1 MSKFGSLIVLQCLC
15 YLSWAQM
22 MQKSTL
28 DFSNAK
34 INPETGGLCI
44 MQEVCI
50 DDLASLAK
58 NLPPGLGNC
67 QPALAP
73 GCDCQSDDEC
83 GGGSARC
90 VACKCKDCPESA
102 ANAGAPVLNP
112 PLTFVID
119 TTKSVKPDKDSI
131 FNLTQKVVDRIQ
143 ETNTNIPSYLLVTF
157 NDKGNDINENVEV
170 REATDDVV
178 RFKQEIIGLE
188 FESYNGGRDS
198 KERLM
203 QGLKMAVL
211 QSPPKS
217 LIVVFTDNGSKNL
230 KLKNDI
236 MRMKKEKNIEIF
248 IVLTPIYEGRA
259 RDKSLEVFNEVSQV
273 FQINE
278 VGADMFLQTVEEFE
292 ESNCL

>member
-1 MSKFGSLIVLQCLC
+1 MLQ
-15 YLSWAQM
+15 
-22 MQKSTL
+22 
-28 DFSNAK
+28 
-34 INPETGGLCI
+34 
-44 MQEVCI
+44 
-50 DDLASLAK
+50 
-58 NLPPGLGNC
+58 
-67 QPALAP
+67 
-73 GCDCQSDDEC
+73 
-83 GGGSARC
+83 
-90 VACKCKDCPESA
+90 
-102 ANAGAPVLNP
+102 
-112 PLTFVID
+112 
-119 TTKSVKPDKDSI
+119 
-131 FNLTQKVVDRIQ
+131 
-143 ETNTNIPSYLLVTF
+143 F

-248 IVLTPIYEGRA
+248 IGKA
-259 RDKSLEVFNEVSQV
+259 NF
-273 FQINE
+273 
-278 VGADMFLQTVEEFE
+278 
-292 ESNCL
+292 